1 MQFLS
6 LKKTILTIL
15 SVLCLAYISS
25 AQDNYEEKHIEV
37 ALRMI
42 GHQLLLNSNDSTSRV
57 LPIRKEG
64 NQYQIEFESEL
75 EFNPDTLIK
84 IVNAVLLDNQITDGY
99 IVEVAEC
106 KSEEVVYSYE
116 IANLDTNTMIPCRTR
131 EVPKACYR
139 ILLTL
144 SPTKIKTAQKTESN
158 LALYAIL
165 GSLVVLVVVI
175 FLYSKS
181 KKKGKT
187 VNLHLIRLG
196 KFQYDKRKA
205 ELILEEQR
213 TELSGKEADLLLLLH
228 SSANTTIERE
238 LILNKVWGDEGDYI
252 GRTLDVFISKLR
264 KKLEADPN
272 IKIVNVR
279 GVGYKM
285 VLTEVH

>member
-1 MQFLS
+1 MRSSSSKKSLLTFLYF
-6 LKKTILTIL
+6 
-15 SVLCLAYISS
+15 LCLLGTCI
-25 AQDNYEEKHIEV
+25 AQDSYQEKHLEV

-57 LPIRKEG
+57 LPVKKEG

-75 EFNPDTLIK
+75 EFNPDSLIK
-84 IVNAVLLDNQITDGY
+84 IVNTVLLDQQITDGY

-106 KSEEVVYSYE
+106 ESEKVVYSFE

-139 ILLTL
+139 ILLTIHQ
-144 SPTKIKTAQKTESN
+144 PTQSFTSEETKSQA
-158 LALYAIL
+158 ALYVIL
-165 GSLVVLVVVI
+165 VSLLGLLVG
-175 FLYSKS
+175 FLWYRKS
-181 KKKGKT
+181 RKPNQV

-196 KFQYDKRKA
+196 KFQFDQRKA

-238 LILNKVWGDEGDYI
+238 VILNKVWGDEGDYI

-264 KKLEADPN
+264 KKLEADPS

-285 VLTEVH
+285 VLG